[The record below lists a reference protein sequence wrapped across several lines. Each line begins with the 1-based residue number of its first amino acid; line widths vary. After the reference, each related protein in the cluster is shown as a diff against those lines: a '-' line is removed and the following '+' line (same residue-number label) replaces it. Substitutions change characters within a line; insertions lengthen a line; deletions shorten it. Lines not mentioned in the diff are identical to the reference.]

1 MNDRQL
7 KTKSFDLIKKLEA
20 DGWELLV
27 LDSYITTKTKSPQT
41 TSWFAVMVKDGL
53 HIYVEIELENQVCM
67 RDVKMHC
74 PDCGTVCFDV
84 EICPNCETAFVYK
97 KEIVG
102 DYIALAGQT
111 SPSASRVLPCCTGAP
126 QGIIKKIQMELDKL
140 YCVKS
145 TITEL
150 EEIQYQLLEKAHTMC
165 KGYKK

>member
-126 QGIIKKIQMELDKL
+126 QGIIKDIQA
-140 YCVKS
+140 
-145 TITEL
+145 
-150 EEIQYQLLEKAHTMC
+150 EIERLRDAKMIISNLQKVQYSLLEKAHSLY
-165 KGYKK
+165 KGMLK